1 MPIDARKG
9 VLELKNRQIVFLL
22 AAVVLL
28 ALLAC
33 DAGTVISM
41 LSPTATPTRT
51 PRPTFT
57 PRVIASPTP
66 EESPTPEPSL
76 TRAASP
82 TPTQRVV
89 ATSKPAPTKPPAPT
103 VPPAPQFP
111 VALSDGYFCEQPQSP
126 IWKIT
131 GRINR
136 NAEPRIFLGGYVLGL
151 FSADGRF
158 LKASA
163 PSASDGNQTVTI
175 GGNCRAEKW
184 YQSNL
189 EIDVTEFRGQLPL
202 IVRMIKSAQDHTPIS
217 KDFRLDFPTPGHYF
231 VEYIVLQ

>member
-1 MPIDARKG
+1 M
-9 VLELKNRQIVFLL
+9 LKNRHTIFLF
-22 AAVVLL
+22 ATVVLL
-28 ALLAC
+28 TLLAC

-41 LSPTATPTRT
+41 INPTATPTRT

-57 PRVIASPTP
+57 PRVVASPTP
-66 EESPTPEPSL
+66 EESPTPEPSP
-76 TRAASP
+76 TSRAASP

-89 ATSKPAPTKPPAPT
+89 VSSKPAPTKPPAP
-103 VPPAPQFP
+103 PPPPVPQFP
-111 VALSDGYFCEQPQSP
+111 VSLNDGYFCEQPQSP
-126 IWKIT
+126 IWKVT

-136 NAEPRIFLGGYVLGL
+136 NAEPRIFLGGFVIGV

-163 PSASDGNQTVTI
+163 PSAADGNQTVTI

-202 IVRMIKSAQDHTPIS
+202 VVKMIKSAQDPTAIS

-231 VEYIVLQ
+231 VEYIAAQ

>member
-1 MPIDARKG
+1 M
-9 VLELKNRQIVFLL
+9 KNRQIVFVF
-22 AAVVLL
+22 AAVVTLT
-28 ALLAC
+28 LLAC

-57 PRVIASPTP
+57 PRVVASPTP
-66 EESPTPEPSL
+66 EESPTLVSPP
-76 TRAASP
+76 TIAASP
-82 TPTQRVV
+82 TATQRPPT
-89 ATSKPAPTKPPAPT
+89 ARPATKPPSQ
-103 VPPAPQFP
+103 PPPPPVPQFP
-111 VALSDGYFCEQPQSP
+111 VSLNEGYFCEQPQSP
-126 IWKIT
+126 IWKVT

-136 NAEPRIFLGGYVLGL
+136 TGSSYFLGGYVLGV
-151 FSADGRF
+151 FAANGQF

-163 PSASDGNQTVTI
+163 PSAYDGNQTVTI

-202 IVRMIKSAQDHTPIS
+202 IIRMIKSAQDHTAIS

-231 VEYIVLQ
+231 VEYTAAQ

>member
-1 MPIDARKG
+1 M
-9 VLELKNRQIVFLL
+9 LKNRQVVFLI
-22 AAVVLL
+22 AAIAVL

-41 LSPTATPTRT
+41 INPTATPTRT

-66 EESPTPEPSL
+66 EESPTPIPSP
-76 TRAASP
+76 TRATSP

-89 ATSKPAPTKPPAPT
+89 ATSKPAATKPPAPT
-103 VPPAPQFP
+103 AVPVPQFP
-111 VALSDGYFCEQPQSP
+111 VTLSQGYFCEQPQSP
-126 IWKIT
+126 IWKVT

-136 NAEPRIFLGGYVLGL
+136 TGSSYFLGGYTLGV
-151 FSADGRF
+151 FAADGGF

-163 PSASDGNQTVTI
+163 PSAYDGNQTVTI

-202 IVRMIKSAQDHTPIS
+202 IIRMIRSASDRTAIS

-231 VEYIVLQ
+231 VEYSAAQ